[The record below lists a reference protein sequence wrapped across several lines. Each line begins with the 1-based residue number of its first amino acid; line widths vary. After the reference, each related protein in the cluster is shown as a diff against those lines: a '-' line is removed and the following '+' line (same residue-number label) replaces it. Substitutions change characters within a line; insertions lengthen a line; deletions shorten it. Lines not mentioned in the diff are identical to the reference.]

1 MTFYVGAQHCRRRA
15 AWRIGCGIHCGEES
29 TMETIQVVLDA
40 KLLRAADLA
49 ARRQKV
55 NRSALIRQA
64 LQEHLRRLRT
74 VDLEERDRRGYQA
87 QPQRLEEYLPWE
99 ETAAW
104 PED

>member
-1 MTFYVGAQHCRRRA
+1 METQPSILIVGYTV
-15 AWRIGCGIHCGEES
+15 EE
-29 TMETIQVVLDA
+29 TPHMETIQVVLDA

-64 LQEHLRRLRT
+64 LREHLRRLQ
-74 VDLEERDRRGYQA
+74 VLDLEARDRRGYEA
-87 QPQRLEEYLPWE
+87 QPHQVEEFRIWE
-99 ETAAW
+99 DAAAW

>member
-1 MTFYVGAQHCRRRA
+1 MK
-15 AWRIGCGIHCGEES
+15 
-29 TMETIQVVLDA
+29 TIQVVLDT
-40 KLLRAADLA
+40 KLLKAADLA

-64 LQEHLRRLRT
+64 LQDHLRRLRT
-74 VDLEERDRRGYQA
+74 LDLEERDRRGYQA